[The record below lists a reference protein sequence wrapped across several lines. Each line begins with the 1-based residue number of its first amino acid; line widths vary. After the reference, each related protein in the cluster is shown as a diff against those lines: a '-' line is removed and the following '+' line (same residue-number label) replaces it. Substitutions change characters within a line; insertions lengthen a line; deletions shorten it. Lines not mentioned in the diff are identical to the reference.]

1 MIWFLFFRT
10 EFILDENGDV
20 SWEVPD
26 AAEALPFFNCET
38 YEVNIRITLI
48 VEYNQILITQPLHP
62 IDCLSLKNVT
72 FDIFPSS
79 KAIGCLFVYSLIR
92 NG

>member
-1 MIWFLFFRT
+1 MWCFRT

-38 YEVNIRITLI
+38 FEVRISS
-48 VEYNQILITQPLHP
+48 IL
-62 IDCLSLKNVT
+62 
-72 FDIFPSS
+72 
-79 KAIGCLFVYSLIR
+79 
-92 NG
+92 

>member
-1 MIWFLFFRT
+1 MKTVINDIIHVQCAFFFRT

-38 YEVNIRITLI
+38 YEVT
-48 VEYNQILITQPLHP
+48 EILF
-62 IDCLSLKNVT
+62 S
-72 FDIFPSS
+72 IFVHSS
-79 KAIGCLFVYSLIR
+79 MLTMANSTA
-92 NG
+92 